1 VYNFIENF
9 ESYTDQ
15 ELHDELIDIAN
26 KKK

>member
-1 VYNFIENF
+1 VNNFIENF

>member
-15 ELHDELIDIAN
+15 QLHDELIDIAN